1 MTNQTNATAMTAA
14 NLATGNHEHGNVS
27 KDTYSGVY
35 VKIKPIETEMG
46 VRFLAEITSGYRAGK
61 LICHAMTDNP
71 VHWLNIE
78 DAEHWLIETGY
89 TVDSDRGNGQKYS
102 DGEVVGVDSDGHL
115 VQWNSDAGA
124 TYNSGET
131 LEQFG
136 VQNLSEQELLRAQG
150 KVSKAGVSN
159 ASTLEMAKKQDLQM
173 NIRPDMVFVIGI
185 QDTVTKLAEK
195 LCAEV
200 GLRVHYA
207 MKKSDPSK
215 RIESINDEAVIVPL
229 LPNSETLFC
238 CGLRASELLLDT
250 EGGPLDCNWA
260 NNDGSAFAIPLLS
273 FLFAHAN
280 ANLPVPNGWFLAD
293 KQNEP
298 LYPNSNIGYC
308 GPTGTVTA
316 DFGGSGPQLWQIPQT
331 YSKVFPLIEK
341 KHW

>member
-1 MTNQTNATAMTAA
+1 
-14 NLATGNHEHGNVS
+14 
-27 KDTYSGVY
+27 
-35 VKIKPIETEMG
+35 
-46 VRFLAEITSGYRAGK
+46 
-61 LICHAMTDNP
+61 
-71 VHWLNIE
+71 
-78 DAEHWLIETGY
+78 
-89 TVDSDRGNGQKYS
+89 
-102 DGEVVGVDSDGHL
+102 
-115 VQWNSDAGA
+115 
-124 TYNSGET
+124 
-131 LEQFG
+131 
-136 VQNLSEQELLRAQG
+136 
-150 KVSKAGVSN
+150 
-159 ASTLEMAKKQDLQM
+159 M

-331 YSKVFPLIEK
+331 YSQVFPGGFKSEVQHPWIQ
-341 KHW
+341 